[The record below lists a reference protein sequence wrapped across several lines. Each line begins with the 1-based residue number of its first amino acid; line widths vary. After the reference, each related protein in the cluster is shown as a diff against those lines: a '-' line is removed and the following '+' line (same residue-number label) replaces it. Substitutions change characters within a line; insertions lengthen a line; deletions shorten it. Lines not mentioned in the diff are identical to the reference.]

1 MELFE
6 GSPGLKGPLEAT
18 LARRAKSYSDFYEV
32 AMEYLKKDAMRSK
45 SNDVLETIELKRE
58 KVSFRLQFEE
68 LKDNLLDA
76 SHEEY
81 QYDLHL
87 ISCVKS

>member
-6 GSPGLKGPLEAT
+6 GNPGLKGPPEAT
-18 LARRAKSYSDFYEV
+18 LARRAKSYSDFYAV

-45 SNDVLETIELKRE
+45 SNDVLETIEFKRE
-58 KVSFRLQFEE
+58 KVSFGLQFEE
-68 LKDNLLDA
+68 LEDNLVDA

-81 QYDLHL
+81 RYDLHL
-87 ISCVKS
+87 ISRGKC